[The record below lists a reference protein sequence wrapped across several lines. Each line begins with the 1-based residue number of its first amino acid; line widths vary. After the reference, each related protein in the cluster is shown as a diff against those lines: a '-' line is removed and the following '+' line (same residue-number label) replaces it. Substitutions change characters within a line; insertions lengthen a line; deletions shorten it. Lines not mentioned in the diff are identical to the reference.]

1 MYEVMEQ
8 PSLSLYCQWI
18 EDAQAELV
26 GIVRSRP
33 YQMPKG
39 YISWQRL
46 SAIIAI
52 NMGLVREGRETWIQ
66 HDIATNVTAFKIAQ
80 WFLQDAPLYCLSVE
94 LLRAFEQAD
103 LSNLYELFEGFEAS
117 LPTFMVALPENALQ
131 TSEGT
136 TLSFICVHIADEAHP
151 ELSQAEGYG
160 IKIPYLQHDG
170 KKNVHMSSIDSGC
183 NTWVSGL
190 TVNNRG
196 GLYDSG
202 KILSAQD
209 MSTSDLSDADRMK
222 KVGLQCLLALAY
234 SPELLGEASN
244 PSSLAGKV
252 TRRHQPRATA
262 PKIRQPRWLRS
273 APSAEPIRRAPQGG
287 SHASP
292 RPHWRSAH
300 ERRVPVGKRE
310 LGDRKLV
317 KIAPTWVNPER

>member
-1 MYEVMEQ
+1 MYAVMDQ
-8 PSLSLYCQWI
+8 PSLTAYCQWI
-18 EDAQAELV
+18 EAAQPELV

-39 YISWQRL
+39 YIPWQRL
-46 SAIIAI
+46 SAIIAV
-52 NMGLVREGRETWIQ
+52 NMGLVREGHKAWAQ
-66 HDIATNVTAFKIAQ
+66 QDVATNITAFKIAQ

-103 LSNLYELFEGFEAS
+103 LSNLYELFEGFETS

-131 TSEGT
+131 TSEKT
-136 TLSFICVHIADEAHP
+136 TISFICVHIANEAHP
-151 ELSQAEGYG
+151 ELSEAEGYG
-160 IKIPYLQHDG
+160 LKIPYLQHDG

-190 TVNNRG
+190 TVNDRG

-202 KILSAQD
+202 RILSAQG
-209 MSTSDLSDADRMK
+209 MSDSDLSDANRMK
-222 KVGLQCLLALAY
+222 KIGLQCLLALAY
-234 SPELLGEASN
+234 SPELLDGPSN
-244 PSSLAGKV
+244 SSPAGKV
-252 TRRHQPRATA
+252 TRRHQPRSAQ
-262 PKIRQPRWLRS
+262 IRQPRWLRS
-273 APSAEPIRRAPQGG
+273 APNAEPVRRAPQGG

-317 KIAPTWVNPER
+317 KIAPTWVNPDH